1 MTAPIALPT
10 IDFDYNTALS
20 IKEMMR
26 LDQYAI
32 RKYHVPKLLMLESA
46 GYQLA
51 RLAAANIPRGGVIEM
66 GIGPSD
72 NGSGGLV
79 AARRLAAWGYKIFLD
94 IPDINLSDGTLMQA
108 NRAMAF
114 GADLGRVK
122 NPDLFIDC
130 YFGFTQKIPLADEFI
145 NRILDINQYLC
156 KKMSFDIP
164 TGLTE
169 VESDHPFVFAD
180 VVCALGAPKKVL
192 NNPELTS
199 QVFVADIGI
208 PPKAF
213 IDLGLVNLLP
223 FHEDGLVQILM

>member
-1 MTAPIALPT
+1 MTAPIVLPS
-10 IDFDYNTALS
+10 IDFDYKTALS
-20 IKEMMR
+20 IEEMKR
-26 LDQYAI
+26 LDTYTI
-32 RKYHVPKLLMLESA
+32 RKYHVPKSLMLENA

-51 RLAAANIPRGGVIEM
+51 RLAATSVSRGGVIEM

-72 NGSGGLV
+72 NGGGGLV
-79 AARRLAAWGYKIFLD
+79 AARRLAAWGYKVFLD
-94 IPDINLSDGTLMQA
+94 IPDINLTDSTLMQA

-114 GADLGRVK
+114 GANLGRVK
-122 NPDLFIDC
+122 NPDLVIDC
-130 YFGFTQKIPLADEFI
+130 FFGFTQKIPLTEEF
-145 NRILDINQYLC
+145 NLRIQDINQYLC

-169 VESDHPFVFAD
+169 EESDHPFVFAD
-180 VVCALGAPKKVL
+180 IVCALGAPKKVL